1 MVQVLR
7 KMPSDGGAATAK
19 CQMLAAILQTWLV
32 QAQHELT
39 NMVEESTSPS
49 TALWPW
55 PWRKEILFLLKL
67 WNSFLGVNCGD
78 NLQSGRMQWQWLM
91 TRLAERG
98 RVAKLPS
105 YDISSRFEKSKWRPW
120 RPFHAEESDACQ
132 QSGSNAEDDGVF
144 SCCLLGTGTRHKI
157 CQECQAIATKR
168 SRSQDH

>member
-1 MVQVLR
+1 MEAPPQPSARCLLR
-7 KMPSDGGAATAK
+7 FSKPGWYRHNTSW
-19 CQMLAAILQTWLV
+19 QTWWKRAPHL
-32 QAQHELT
+32 
-39 NMVEESTSPS
+39 
-49 TALWPW
+49 ALWPW

-91 TRLAERG
+91 TRLAEHG